1 MIIFKLTAKPVNLFV
16 QAIISCLS
24 IGIGTIIYSYFADQ
38 PGSVIAERI
47 FFQSCG
53 ILTFAWILS
62 RNYVVYNKDEAV
74 KEIDTVS
81 RPEEVKKPKEFTF

>member
-16 QAIISCLS
+16 QAIISCFS
-24 IGIGTIIYSYFADQ
+24 IGIATILYGYLADLA
-38 PGSVIAERI
+38 GSVIAERI

-62 RNYVVYNKDEAV
+62 RNYIVYNKDEAA
-74 KEIDTVS
+74 KDMDFLS
-81 RPEEVKKPKEFTF
+81 SPEKVKKTKEFTF